1 LVFVGIRSAKV
12 IAKAFRA
19 GFVRREALLFEWRWK
34 TCTCGLSQ
42 QPAEAGGSLSREVP
56 VRVGAA
62 PTKPGCVST
71 ARWRG
76 PGEQGSRGVRE
87 ELML

>member
-1 LVFVGIRSAKV
+1 MRPSKV
-12 IAKAFRA
+12 MAKAFKA
-19 GFVRREALLFEWRWK
+19 GFVRREALLFEWRWE
-34 TCTCGLSQ
+34 TCTCGPSQ
-42 QPAEAGGSLSREVP
+42 RSAEAGGSLSREVS

-76 PGEQGSRGVRE
+76 LGEHGSRGVRE